1 MNALIPTTV
10 LSRGLRSHGLCHR
23 TAGRATPGDRDESCS
38 IAELQA
44 KLAEER
50 RLAIAIQT
58 PVDGEFEDVE
68 EKEEVAPFPEVRTRC
83 EVLKAVESVQISAS
97 SIAKPSKRRLTFLFL
112 NWNLME
118 IKP

>member
-1 MNALIPTTV
+1 MVGAVAI
-10 LSRGLRSHGLCHR
+10 
-23 TAGRATPGDRDESCS
+23 
-38 IAELQA
+38 IA
-44 KLAEER
+44 KVPVGFSFG
-50 RLAIAIQT
+50 LAIAIQT